1 MLFVLL
7 FSYLVRS
14 GKLKRAGNFVK
25 AAPKKIGLKFYRPE
39 TAILFGFIV
48 AGA

>member
-7 FSYLVRS
+7 FSYLIRS
-14 GKLKRAGNFVK
+14 GKLKRAALFFKTV
-25 AAPKKIGLKFYRPE
+25 PRKIGLKFYRPE
-39 TAILFGFIV
+39 TALIFGFII